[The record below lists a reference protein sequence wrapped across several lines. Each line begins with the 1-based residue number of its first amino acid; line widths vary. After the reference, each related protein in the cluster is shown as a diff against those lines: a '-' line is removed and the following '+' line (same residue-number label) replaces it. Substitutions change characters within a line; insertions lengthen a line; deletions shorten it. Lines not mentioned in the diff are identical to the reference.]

1 MAEGKR
7 SPKNKIAFFLLAF
20 VAVMLLA
27 LIAAPQI
34 IYKIQ
39 SNPTPDVSVTASAAP
54 PTTIPAGAYG
64 YGNSDGL
71 AFVADVTNEGPF
83 MWDEDYWQTTTYS
96 VYYDGTLEI
105 TNTYS
110 LSGERTEVCHI
121 SETDFNSIMS
131 LAHKVMAE
139 KPYEDMDYSDTM
151 DGSTWGFSIYD
162 TNGEAT
168 YIYGGYTNGI
178 EDLERIEGILI
189 RCGSL
194 KDEF

>member
-7 SPKNKIAFFLLAF
+7 SPKNKIAFFLLAL

-34 IYKIQ
+34 IYKSQ
-39 SNPTPDVSVTASAAP
+39 HNPPPDVSVTPSTTP
-54 PTTIPAGAYG
+54 TTTIPAGAYG

-71 AFVADVTNEGPF
+71 AFVVDVTNEGPF

-178 EDLERIEGILI
+178 EDLENIEGILI
-189 RCGSL
+189 SQG
-194 KDEF
+194 